1 MIKLGTLFW
10 EMAVDSRGLHDGL
23 NDGERQVQTFASRAE
38 VGLNKATV
46 AFGALGLAAVKVA
59 GDAARA
65 FVSFTKDSIAL
76 ASAAKEA
83 GSKFDVVFG
92 AGARQ
97 AEADLAAMAGTV
109 QRSKYELKEMA
120 ASVQDVFVPLG
131 FAREEAQKLSL
142 TLTQLAVDVGSFNN
156 VADGEAMAA
165 FQSASA
171 IKIQP
176 SRFFTDLRT
185 SAAFFTHSSGFLL
198 NAASLTSKSF
208 CSIGLKT
215 FFLLSTLNANEI
227 VGRKFHFGELG
238 LGHHGQKC
246 SKKNFNSVLHK
257 LRDPEFAIYF

>member
-1 MIKLGTLFW
+1 
-10 EMAVDSRGLHDGL
+10 MAVDSRGLHDGL

-165 FQSASA
+165 FQSALVGNHEA
-171 IKIQP
+171 VR
-176 SRFFTDLRT
+176 RFGIVISEATLSQELMNMGIEKGVQGATELEKVQARLNLLFRMTGDAQGDAARERRWDAHVSVTDARWDDVMRG
-185 SAAFFTHSSGFLL
+185 A
-198 NAASLTSKSF
+198 
-208 CSIGLKT
+208 
-215 FFLLSTLNANEI
+215 
-227 VGRKFHFGELG
+227 R
-238 LGHHGQKC
+238 
-246 SKKNFNSVLHK
+246 
-257 LRDPEFAIYF
+257 